1 MQGPPCE
8 PQRTTL
14 RVRRDPAGD
23 RGPLRCHPR
32 ADPTDPLP
40 GHPWSSTDL
49 SAAARVLAQVR
60 RAEHAS
66 AAEHWSSTHP
76 AAPLDEAPAAL
87 GLSVG
92 QMRQLL
98 GRRRSRH
105 EPAFDAPREATRRT
119 EAEIIEDLRAFHAE
133 TGRTTCQAFTTWARE
148 HDVPGHQTAAIR
160 FGTWNEA
167 LKAAGIGTDK
177 GAPRSAFR
185 DEDLWAA
192 VLSAVQAPDGGTT
205 FRAVEE
211 WLARHPAAPSGA
223 LIRQRLCGHE
233 GGSWTETVATALAVL
248 HSPEDY
254 EPAWVEEIT
263 APRDWD
269 TPADEPD
276 PLDHVRA
283 AIDALGPRITTAR
296 YATWARVEGRPT
308 MATLQ
313 RRTGKLWTELL
324 AEAGGEPN
332 ATKIKNRSNA
342 EVREYMARFLAEHP
356 DGGTVDY
363 GTRSRENAAPSRST
377 VVDRFGSWNA
387 AVEECR

>member
-1 MQGPPCE
+1 M
-8 PQRTTL
+8 
-14 RVRRDPAGD
+14 
-23 RGPLRCHPR
+23 
-32 ADPTDPLP
+32 
-40 GHPWSSTDL
+40 
-49 SAAARVLAQVR
+49 
-60 RAEHAS
+60 
-66 AAEHWSSTHP
+66 
-76 AAPLDEAPAAL
+76 
-87 GLSVG
+87 
-92 QMRQLL
+92 
-98 GRRRSRH
+98 
-105 EPAFDAPREATRRT
+105 
-119 EAEIIEDLRAFHAE
+119 
-133 TGRTTCQAFTTWARE
+133 
-148 HDVPGHQTAAIR
+148 
-160 FGTWNEA
+160 
-167 LKAAGIGTDK
+167 
-177 GAPRSAFR
+177 
-185 DEDLWAA
+185 
-192 VLSAVQAPDGGTT
+192 LSAVQAPDGGAT

-254 EPAWVEEIT
+254 DPAWVEEIT
-263 APRDWD
+263 APRNWD

-342 EVREYMARFLAEHP
+342 EVGEYMARFLAEHP

-363 GTRSRENAAPSRST
+363 GTWSRENAAPSRST